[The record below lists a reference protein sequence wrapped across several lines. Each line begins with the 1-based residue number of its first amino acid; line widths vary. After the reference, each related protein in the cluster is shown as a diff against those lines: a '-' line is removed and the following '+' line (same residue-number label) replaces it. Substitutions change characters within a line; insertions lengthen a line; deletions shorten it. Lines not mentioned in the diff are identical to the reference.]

1 MKKVKVILHEKAD
14 KIASIDASAT
24 VYEGLAMM
32 VDRNIGA
39 LIVLD
44 NGSFKG
50 IMTERDYARKVML
63 QGRSSRNTQIGE
75 IMEKSPVTISP
86 DTSVQQCMELMSDK
100 NIRYLPVLDRGTVTG
115 IISIGDVVR
124 NIIDEQKNTINHL
137 QDYIAGNV

>member
-1 MKKVKVILHEKAD
+1 MKKVTVILQEKND
-14 KIASIDASAT
+14 KIATVDAFGT
-24 VYEGLAMM
+24 VYDGLEMM
-32 VDRNIGA
+32 VNRNIGA

-44 NGSFKG
+44 TGRFAG

-75 IMEKSPVTISP
+75 IMEKSPITITP
-86 DTSVQQCMELMSDK
+86 DTTVQHCMELMSD
-100 NIRYLPVLDRGTVTG
+100 NNLRYLPVIDRGEVIG